1 MGSNPESIFHR
12 LGYNKSLWYLSGKK
26 APSVAII
33 NTAVDIDIELDAIRL
48 LILLLSINLD
58 QITLVNHVNKYN

>member
-33 NTAVDIDIELDAIRL
+33 KPP
-48 LILLLSINLD
+48 LIQIQNQMPQANVNLD

>member
-33 NTAVDIDIELDAIRL
+33 NTAVDTDIELDAIRL
-48 LILLLSINLD
+48 FVNLD